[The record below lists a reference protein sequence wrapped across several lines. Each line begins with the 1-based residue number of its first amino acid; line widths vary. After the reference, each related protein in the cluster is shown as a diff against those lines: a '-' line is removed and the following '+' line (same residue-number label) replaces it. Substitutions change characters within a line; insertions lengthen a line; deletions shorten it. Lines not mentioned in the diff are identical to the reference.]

1 MKSTGTPI
9 EGLVI
14 FEPKKF
20 GDHRGFFMESFNLS
34 KFHDLFPEVNFCQD
48 NQSLSEKAFTLR
60 GLHFQ
65 KPPFAQDK
73 LVRVL
78 AGRILDVAVDLRKDS
93 PTFLHHFTVE
103 LSAENCLQLFVPKGF
118 AHGLITLEPNTE
130 VLYKVSAPY
139 SADHDA
145 GFIWDDETFK
155 VDWAINE
162 LPILSIKDTIL
173 ESYSDAKNPF

>member
-93 PTFLHHFTVE
+93 PTFLHHFTVDFFGKRMMKF
-103 LSAENCLQLFVPKGF
+103 SG
-118 AHGLITLEPNTE
+118 
-130 VLYKVSAPY
+130 
-139 SADHDA
+139 
-145 GFIWDDETFK
+145 
-155 VDWAINE
+155 
-162 LPILSIKDTIL
+162 
-173 ESYSDAKNPF
+173 YSDLK